1 MALSWDV
8 PPKNGIEEFF
18 THEMYNC
25 YSMAPT
31 FLELCEMVSRQT
43 AGSSETPS
51 CLEVQQQ
58 PKTSHKLDST
68 APASGNTTNKSSEAI
83 FPLPEP
89 RMPYSRFSALTERD
103 QKNYVQ
109 FMQKFKNFQQ
119 STWLQGKMYGHLAQY
134 LELKSIVWNEI
145 LEYMK
150 YLQNVARTC
159 TEDYDVISHD
169 AVSYTEEVLQA
180 WNESLKKYPELYVVN
195 EITSIMGGKFIP
207 DLTLQLEKKL
217 LCLGQTLYLRV
228 PTTATSNQLTTD
240 YKTIASFTPPSGVRA
255 SAIESGISSDV
266 NAQKLSVKYGAKVS
280 LTRQALFTLL
290 NNCGPK
296 YTEPWEI
303 PLHVKTICG
312 EGNKMEK
319 VVFIESPLP
328 KKELAMRE
336 RNLLFYE
343 VPLDLMM
350 SKKSYTAVSNLTL
363 DKPESSISFEENDR
377 RSVNACTTSDLD
389 FNADFTELETFGT
402 ISSGLTKKTLLKDA
416 VPSTCRQALKPKAAR
431 TAPVTEDN
439 KEQELTKTQSPAE
452 VVTKKLVQDDQ
463 LPSSLS
469 NLNSG
474 RELNTVEN
482 TDCRRPSISDQ
493 QKDNPKKEVRVQGD
507 NKTLASDNRNEMAN
521 FKGMESDSSSDEDQ
535 LIIDTS
541 FPVDSD
547 SCDFEQTAGSDMA
560 PIPEKLDH
568 QGPKEVIP
576 DTPRSP
582 SPDQNPPSSQ
592 KLKTKSRAQKRV
604 ASKTLL
610 KEFDP
615 VGQILRMQCKLLKST
630 PKKPVDQPQATQESS
645 SLGQNP
651 HGQPSL
657 DRNPITGSIP
667 ESHTS
672 TFGNVSSFLEK
683 APQNTKTGLLSEDL
697 LNCEEAASDYITPK
711 SGNVIYK
718 LFSLSDLLILVRG
731 SICKTQI
738 RPRSNKGGRKKHVPV
753 YVLPKLEYQSMYGI
767 EAFTESEIC
776 QLWTESLINSNSW
789 FYIGHIDAFTSK
801 LILIDQFPA
810 ASMMNKLGSFNPVS
824 SLNILHH
831 ILRKVTS
838 LPEDRYLLSHSSGD
852 SSFTIYRTSRRGKFT
867 RAAYNLH
874 AAHSTLPPVPSTLS
888 VPWVPLDP
896 NVLLPY
902 HIHHGRVP
910 CTFPPRPVDNL
921 QNQKMGVAKAKRDI
935 LAQGE
940 AITKETKGHPSST
953 KQTEKQDL
961 TMNKKKN
968 KKRQGRM
975 KKWRKKLKARKA
987 QAKQGQ

>member
-8 PPKNGIEEFF
+8 QPKNGIEEFF
-18 THEMYNC
+18 SHEMYNC
-25 YSMAPT
+25 YSLAPT
-31 FLELCEMVSRQT
+31 FLELCEMVNRQT
-43 AGSSETPS
+43 AGISDSV
-51 CLEVQQQ
+51 EVQQQ
-58 PKTSHKLDST
+58 PKTSPKLDST
-68 APASGNTTNKSSEAI
+68 APASGSTTNKSSEAI

-89 RMPYSRFSALTERD
+89 RVSYPRFSALTERD

-109 FMQKFKNFQQ
+109 FMQKFKNMQQ

-134 LELKSIVWNEI
+134 LGLKNIVWSEMQ
-145 LEYMK
+145 EFMK

-159 TEDYDVISHD
+159 AEDYDVISHD
-169 AVSYTEEVLQA
+169 AVCYTEAVLQA
-180 WNESLKKYPELYVVN
+180 WNENLKRYPELYIVN

-228 PTTATSNQLTTD
+228 PTIATSNQLTTD
-240 YKTIASFTPPSGVRA
+240 YKTITSFTPPSAVRA
-255 SAIESGISSDV
+255 SAIESGISNDV
-266 NAQKLSVKYGAKVS
+266 NAEKLSVKYGAKVS

-303 PLHVKTICG
+303 PIHVKTICG
-312 EGNKMEK
+312 EGNKTEK

-328 KKELAMRE
+328 KKELGIRE

-350 SKKSYTAVSNLTL
+350 SKKSYTSVSNLTL
-363 DKPESSISFEENDR
+363 DKPQSSISFEENQDQ

-402 ISSGLTKKTLLKDA
+402 ISSGLTKKTLLKDV
-416 VPSTCRQALKPKAAR
+416 VPSTCRQALKPKAAT
-431 TAPVTEDN
+431 TAPTTGDN
-439 KEQELTKTQSPAE
+439 KEQDLTKTQSPAE
-452 VVTKKLVQDDQ
+452 VVTKKLIQDDQ

-469 NLNSG
+469 NPNCG

-482 TDCRRPSISDQ
+482 TDCRGPSISDQ
-493 QKDNPKKEVRVQGD
+493 QKGNPKKEVRDQGD
-507 NKTLASDNRNEMAN
+507 NETLASDNKNEQAN
-521 FKGMESDSSSDEDQ
+521 FKGMESDSNSDEDQ
-535 LIIDTS
+535 LIIDTNI
-541 FPVDSD
+541 PVGSD
-547 SCDFEQTAGSDMA
+547 SCNIEQTAGIDMA
-560 PIPEKLDH
+560 SIPEKLDH
-568 QGPKEVIP
+568 QDPKEIVP

-582 SPDQNPPSSQ
+582 SPDQSPPSSQ
-592 KLKTKSRAQKRV
+592 KPRTKRLTRKRT
-604 ASKTLL
+604 ASKTLQ

-615 VGQILRMQCKLLKST
+615 VGQILRMQCKLLKSS

-645 SLGQNP
+645 SLCHNP
-651 HGQPSL
+651 PGQPSL
-657 DRNPITGSIP
+657 DRNPITVSVP
-667 ESHTS
+667 DSDTS

-683 APQNTKTGLLSEDL
+683 TPQNTKTGLLSEDL
-697 LNCEEAASDYITPK
+697 LNCEEAASDYISPS

-810 ASMMNKLGSFNPVS
+810 ASMMSKLGSFNPVN

-874 AAHSTLPPVPSTLS
+874 AAHSALPSVPSTLS

-896 NVLLPY
+896 DVLLPY

-940 AITKETKGHPSST
+940 AVTKETKGHPSST

-961 TMNKKKN
+961 TTNKKKK

-975 KKWRKKLKARKA
+975 KKWRAKLKARKA
-987 QAKQGQ
+987 QDKQGQ